1 MAGEQT
7 KVARVRG
14 RLPHCSPHAFFGSQ
28 CQNPHE
34 NASVTHPDWPQ
45 LLGGIAH
52 LPPHEQERVRAAV
65 PVPPHLCCEDPA
77 WLYRIYQDTTVDV
90 AQVRLRTVAVCGRL
104 DPTLTRP
111 GRRGRRRSRW
121 SLWRR
126 TQLRRRVHSRHPRLR
141 QPVRQHGCPR
151 CTGSR
156 VRIRRRP
163 ASPCAGQG
171 RGPGPR

>member
-90 AQVRLRTVAVCGRL
+90 AQVRLRAAAVCG
-104 DPTLTRP
+104 
-111 GRRGRRRSRW
+111 
-121 SLWRR
+121 
-126 TQLRRRVHSRHPRLR
+126 
-141 QPVRQHGCPR
+141 
-151 CTGSR
+151 
-156 VRIRRRP
+156 
-163 ASPCAGQG
+163 A
-171 RGPGPR
+171 